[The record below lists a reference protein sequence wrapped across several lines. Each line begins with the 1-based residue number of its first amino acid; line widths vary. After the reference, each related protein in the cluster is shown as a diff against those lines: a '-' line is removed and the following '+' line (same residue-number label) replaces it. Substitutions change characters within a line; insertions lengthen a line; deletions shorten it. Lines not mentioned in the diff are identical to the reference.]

1 MLLAKVGGK
10 VGKKES
16 SIYTMK
22 QKEATVSGSVSA
34 VPTVATPVS
43 PVGVKL
49 SPRLRK
55 H

>member
-1 MLLAKVGGK
+1 MQLAKVGGK

-16 SIYTMK
+16 SICTMK
-22 QKEATVSGSVSA
+22 QKEATVCGSVSA

-43 PVGVKL
+43 PVGVKFL
-49 SPRLRK
+49 PRLRK